1 VSHNFRVWA
10 KGRSG
15 AAPVHSEHGICG
27 FYEMWLGL
35 FVGRLLRCSAM
46 LNIDSQPPAPAVT
59 ANSASPLD
67 IAKREAGLHKRLSL
81 RQLAMIG
88 LGSTI
93 GTGLFLGSAISVKL
107 AGPAVILSF
116 AAGAIIALT
125 VMWALAEMAVEHPA
139 AGSFGLYAEMYLHP
153 WAGFAVRYTY
163 WLCLVMVIGSEVV
176 AAAIYCKFWMP
187 HAPAWV
193 WIAGFSMVLV
203 VINTLSIENFA
214 SIEYW
219 FAMIKV
225 VTIVAFLILG
235 SMLLFGVGF
244 PRIGWT
250 NFTAHGGF
258 SPHGWRGVGL
268 GVVMAIFSFL
278 GLEIVGVTAG
288 EAADPKTAV
297 PRALGRTLGYLAL
310 FYLGGLALVVGIV
323 PWTEIGLGQSP
334 FVRVFERVG
343 IPAASHVMNFVVLSA
358 ALSSA
363 LCNLYFTARL
373 LFSLARSGF
382 APAGLGKLSR
392 RGMPVAA
399 VLTSSIGL
407 AVALVLSQMFKQTA
421 FIFLIGVAFF
431 GGPFIWLMT
440 LATHIAFRLRVAKEK
455 RTIAVIAPLGIWSSI
470 AGIAALLAILTS
482 TWWIPDF
489 HVVLLTGPPW
499 LLFLTVCYFIW
510 RKLRGQE
517 SSSGAA
523 PHG

>member
-1 VSHNFRVWA
+1 MNA
-10 KGRSG
+10 DPQITPPT
-15 AAPVHSEHGICG
+15 AAASSSSEIQD
-27 FYEMWLGL
+27 
-35 FVGRLLRCSAM
+35 A
-46 LNIDSQPPAPAVT
+46 
-59 ANSASPLD
+59 
-67 IAKREAGLHKRLSL
+67 AKREAGLHKRLSS
-81 RQLAMIG
+81 RQVAMIG
-88 LGSTI
+88 LGCTI

-116 AAGAIIALT
+116 AAGAVIALT
-125 VMWALAEMAVEHPA
+125 VMWALAEMAVEQPA

-163 WLCLVMVIGSEVV
+163 WLCLVMIVGSEVV
-176 AAAIYCKFWMP
+176 AGAIYCTFWFP
-187 HAPAWV
+187 HVPAPI
-193 WIAGFSMVLV
+193 WIGGFSIALIL
-203 VINTLSIENFA
+203 INTLSIEDFG

-225 VTIVAFLILG
+225 ATIAAFLILG
-235 SMLLFGVGF
+235 SMLLFGIGF
-244 PRIGWT
+244 PRIGLG
-250 NFTAHGGF
+250 NFTVSGGF

-268 GVVMAIFSFL
+268 GVVMAIFSYL

-297 PRALGRTLGYLAL
+297 PRALRRTLGYLAL

-363 LCNLYFTARL
+363 LCNLYFTARM
-373 LFSLARSGF
+373 LFSLSRSGF
-382 APAGLGKLSR
+382 APALLGKLSKK
-392 RGMPVAA
+392 GMPVAA
-399 VLTSSIGL
+399 VLASSVGM
-407 AVALVLSQMFKQTA
+407 AVALVLSQIFKETA
-421 FIFLIGVAFF
+421 FVFLIGVAFF

-440 LATHIAFRLRVAKEK
+440 LVTHIGFRRRMEQENRAIAK
-455 RTIAVIAPLGIWSSI
+455 IAPLGIWSSVL
-470 AGIAALLAILTS
+470 GIVALLGVLAS

-489 HVVLLTGPPW
+489 HVALLSGPPW
-499 LLFLTVCYFIW
+499 LVFLTVCYFIW
-510 RKLRGQE
+510 RQFGSAK
-517 SSSGAA
+517 SPSGAA

>member
-1 VSHNFRVWA
+1 MNA
-10 KGRSG
+10 DPQLTPPAG
-15 AAPVHSEHGICG
+15 AAPSTSEKQD
-27 FYEMWLGL
+27 MD
-35 FVGRLLRCSAM
+35 R
-46 LNIDSQPPAPAVT
+46 
-59 ANSASPLD
+59 
-67 IAKREAGLHKRLSL
+67 REAGLHKRLSL
-81 RQLAMIG
+81 PQVAMIG
-88 LGSTI
+88 LGCTI

-116 AAGAIIALT
+116 AAGAVIALS
-125 VMWALAEMAVEHPA
+125 VMWALAEMAVEQPA

-163 WLCLVMVIGSEVV
+163 WLCLVMIVGSEVV
-176 AAAIYCKFWMP
+176 AAAIYCKFWFP
-187 HAPAWV
+187 HVPAPV
-193 WIAGFSMVLV
+193 WIAGFSIALVL
-203 VINTLSIENFA
+203 INTLSIEDFG

-225 VTIVAFLILG
+225 VTIVAFLVLG
-235 SMLLFGVGF
+235 SMLLFGIGF
-244 PRIGWT
+244 PRIGLG
-250 NFTAHGGF
+250 NFTANGGF

-268 GVVMAIFSFL
+268 GVVMAIFSYL

-288 EAADPKTAV
+288 EAADPRTAV
-297 PRALGRTLGYLAL
+297 PRALRRTLGYLVL

-363 LCNLYFTARL
+363 LCNLYFTARM
-373 LFSLARSGF
+373 LFSLSRSGF
-382 APAGLGKLSR
+382 APALLGKLSKK
-392 RGMPVAA
+392 GMPVSA
-399 VLTSSIGL
+399 VLASSIGM
-407 AVALVLSQMFKQTA
+407 AVALVLAQLFQDTA
-421 FIFLIGVAFF
+421 FVFLIGVAFF

-440 LATHIAFRLRVAKEK
+440 LVTHIGFRRRMAQED
-455 RTIAVIAPLGIWSSI
+455 RTIARIAPLGIWSSI
-470 AGIAALLAILTS
+470 FGIIALLAALAS

-489 HVVLLTGPPW
+489 HVALLSGPPW
-499 LLFLTVCYFIW
+499 LVFLTVCYFIW
-510 RKLRGQE
+510 RKFGSAK

>member
-1 VSHNFRVWA
+1 
-10 KGRSG
+10 
-15 AAPVHSEHGICG
+15 
-27 FYEMWLGL
+27 M
-35 FVGRLLRCSAM
+35 SAE
-46 LNIDSQPPAPAVT
+46 LQPLK
-59 ANSASPLD
+59 SATDNTPESALQD
-67 IAKREAGLHKRLSL
+67 ATKRESGLHKRLSS
-81 RQLAMIG
+81 RQVAMIG
-88 LGSTI
+88 LGCTI

-116 AAGAIIALT
+116 AAGAVIALS

-163 WLCLVMVIGSEVV
+163 WLCLVMIIGSEVV
-176 AAAIYCKFWMP
+176 AGAIYCNFWFP
-187 HAPAWV
+187 HAPAWI
-193 WIAGFSMVLV
+193 WIAGFSVVLV
-203 VINTLSIENFA
+203 AINTLSIEDFG

-235 SMLLFGVGF
+235 GMLLFGIGF
-244 PRIGWT
+244 PRIGLV
-250 NFTAHGGF
+250 NYTAHGGF

-297 PRALGRTLGYLAL
+297 PRALRRTLGFLAL

-363 LCNLYFTARL
+363 LCNLYFTARM
-373 LFSLARSGF
+373 LFSLSRSGF
-382 APAGLGKLSR
+382 APAVLGKLSKK
-392 RGMPVAA
+392 GMPVAA
-399 VLTSSIGL
+399 VLTSSIGM
-407 AVALVLSQMFKQTA
+407 AMALVLSQMFKETA
-421 FIFLIGVAFF
+421 FVFLIGVAFF

-440 LATHIAFRLRVAKEK
+440 LLTHIGFRRRMDKEN
-455 RTIAVIAPLGIWSSI
+455 RAITRIAPLGIWSSI
-470 AGIAALLAILTS
+470 FGIVALLAVLAS

-489 HVVLLTGPPW
+489 HVALVFGPPW
-499 LLFLTVCYFIW
+499 LVFLAVCYFIW
-510 RKLRGQE
+510 RKFG
-517 SSSGAA
+517 SPKASSGAG